1 MSDRMNVDR
10 IPEIALEYIADGH
23 QVALATVIETWGS
36 SPRPVGAQLAIRADG
51 VFMGSVSGGCVE
63 GAVVAEAQD
72 ALKTGTCRILE
83 YGVSDEEVFAVGLAC
98 GGNIRVLVEPIGVG
112 QGPSVAVLEYL
123 VAKRAD
129 RRAIGI
135 SVNLENWERGFV
147 EPRDLPE
154 RFNRDKSGVDGEVFS
169 LIYNP
174 PLRMVI
180 VGAVHIAQSLVQL
193 ARIAGYGVTL
203 VDPRESF
210 ASAARFPGEDIV
222 TEWPD
227 DALQALDLDARTAVI
242 TLSHDPKID
251 TPALQTALN
260 STAFYI
266 GSLGSKRTHGK
277 RVSALTELGFNPKQI
292 ARIHGPVGADIGAA
306 TPAEIALSIMAE
318 VTERLRRP
326 DSRQ

>member
-1 MSDRMNVDR
+1 MNDKPNTDM
-10 IPEIALEYIADGH
+10 IPEIALEYLAEGH

-36 SPRPVGAQLAIRADG
+36 SPRPVGAQLAIRGDG

-63 GAVVAEAQD
+63 GAVVAEAVE
-72 ALKTGTCRILE
+72 ALQTGTCRILE

-112 QGPSVAVLEYL
+112 QGPSAQVLEYL
-123 VAKRAD
+123 VAQRAQ
-129 RRAIGI
+129 RRAIGVQ
-135 SVNLENWERGFV
+135 VNLDNWERGFV
-147 EPRDLPE
+147 TPRDLPD
-154 RFNRDKSGVDGEVFS
+154 RFTKDRSGVDGDVFS

-174 PLRMVI
+174 PLRMIV
-180 VGAVHIAQSLVQL
+180 VGAVHIAQSLVQM
-193 ARIAGYGVTL
+193 ARIAGYAVTL

-210 ASAARFPGEDIV
+210 ASAARFPNETVV
-222 TEWPD
+222 TDWPD
-227 DALQALDLDARTAVI
+227 AALSALKPDARTAVI

-251 TPALQTALN
+251 SPALEVALK
-260 STAFYI
+260 SDAFYI

-277 RVSALTELGFNPKQI
+277 RVAALTDAGFNAAQI
-292 ARIHGPVGADIGAA
+292 ARIHGPVGADISAA

-326 DSRQ
+326 DTRP